1 MSADTLIYYPDT
13 QPGYGRR
20 RCGRGF
26 TYLDLGG
33 ATLRDAKTRDRLK
46 ALAVPP
52 AYTDVWYCPDP
63 VGHLQATGRD
73 AKGRKQYL
81 YHPAWTDAQAEAKF
95 NGLAEFAACLPRLR
109 RRLQRDL
116 AAQVGTRA
124 YALAAAVTL
133 IDRTAIR
140 LGSPQYAEE
149 NGSYG
154 ALTLREK
161 HIDVAGSEIKLRY
174 DAKGG
179 QKVRHTM
186 KDAKLASILDDL
198 TDVPGRTVLTWVDS
212 AGASQTLTSGALNNY
227 IAAAADLETATAK
240 SFRTWIGSCAAFEVA
255 CAGPATITQM
265 AEAAADVLHNTPT
278 IARNSYIHPAIIDL
292 AGQSVPDFTP
302 VTTDG
307 LRVAEK
313 RLLGFLQNW

>member
-1 MSADTLIYYPDT
+1 M
-13 QPGYGRR
+13 
-20 RCGRGF
+20 RG
-26 TYLDLGG
+26 
-33 ATLRDAKTRDRLK
+33 RLK

-63 VGHLQATGRD
+63 LGHLQATGRD
-73 AKGRKQYL
+73 AKGRKQYI
-81 YHPAWTDAQAEAKF
+81 YHPSWTDAQAEAKF
-95 NGLAEFAACLPRLR
+95 NGLAAFAACLPRLR

-116 AAQVGTRA
+116 ATEPGTRD

-140 LGSPQYAEE
+140 LGSPQYAAE

-179 QKVRHTM
+179 QKVSHKM

-198 TDVPGRTVLTWVDS
+198 TDLPGRTVLTWIDS
-212 AGASQTLTSGALNNY
+212 AGAPQTLTSGALNTY
-227 IAAAADLETATAK
+227 IADAAGIEGATAK

-255 CAGPATITQM
+255 CEGPATITQM
-265 AEAAADVLHNTPT
+265 ATAAADVLHNTPT

-292 AGQSVPDFTP
+292 ADQPVPDFAT
-302 VTTDG
+302 VKTDG
-307 LRVAEK
+307 LRVAEQ
-313 RLLGFLQNW
+313 RLLGFLQN

>member
-1 MSADTLIYYPDT
+1 MSAEALVYYPDT
-13 QPGYGRR
+13 LPGYGRR

-26 TYLDLGG
+26 TYLDLDG
-33 ATLRDAKTRDRLK
+33 ATLRDATTRAQLK
-46 ALAVPP
+46 SLAVPP

-63 VGHLQATGRD
+63 LGHLLATGRD
-73 AKGRKQYL
+73 AKGRKQYI
-81 YHPAWTDAQAEAKF
+81 YHPSWTEAQAEAKF
-95 NGLAEFAACLPRLR
+95 DGLADFGACLPRLR

-116 AAQVGTRA
+116 AAETGTRD

-161 HIDVAGSEIKLRY
+161 HIDIAGSEIELRY

-179 QKVRHTM
+179 QKVQQTM
-186 KDAKLASILDDL
+186 KDAKLAGILDDL
-198 TDVPGRTVLTWVDS
+198 TDLPGRTVLTWVDS
-212 AGASQTLTSGALNNY
+212 AGAPQTLTSGALNTY
-227 IAAAADLETATAK
+227 IAEAAGIDGATAK

-265 AEAAADVLHNTPT
+265 ATAAADVLHNTPT

-292 AGQSVPDFTP
+292 AGQPAPDFTP

-307 LRVAEK
+307 LRVTEQ
-313 RLLGFLQNW
+313 RLLGFLQDW

>member
-1 MSADTLIYYPDT
+1 MSADALVYYPDT

-26 TYLDLGG
+26 TYLDLDG
-33 ATLRDAKTRDRLK
+33 ATLRDATTRAQLK

-63 VGHLQATGRD
+63 LGHLQATGRD
-73 AKGRKQYL
+73 AKQRKQYI
-81 YHPAWTDAQAEAKF
+81 YHPLWTQTQAEAKF

-109 RRLQRDL
+109 RRLLRDL
-116 AAQVGTRA
+116 ATQAGTRD

-133 IDRTAIR
+133 IDRTAMR

-161 HIDVAGSEIKLRY
+161 HIDVAGNEIALRY

-179 QKVRHTM
+179 QKVQQTM
-186 KDAKLASILDDL
+186 KDAKLSSILDDL
-198 TDVPGRTVLTWVDS
+198 TDLPGRTVLTWVDQT
-212 AGASQTLTSGALNNY
+212 GAPQTLTSGALNTY
-227 IAAAADLETATAK
+227 IAEAAGMEGATAK
-240 SFRTWIGSCAAFEVA
+240 SFRTWIGSCAAFAVA
-255 CAGPATITQM
+255 CDGPATITQM
-265 AEAAADVLHNTPT
+265 AAAAADVLHNTPT

-292 AGQSVPDFTP
+292 AGQPVPEFTP
-302 VTTDG
+302 ITTDG
-307 LRVAEK
+307 LRVAEQ
-313 RLLGFLQNW
+313 RLLGFLRDW

>member
-1 MSADTLIYYPDT
+1 MSADTLVYYPDT

-26 TYLDLGG
+26 TYFDVDG
-33 ATLRDAKTRDRLK
+33 ATLRDAVMRGRLK

-63 VGHLQATGRD
+63 LGHLQATGRD
-73 AKGRKQYL
+73 AKGRKQYI
-81 YHPAWTDAQAEAKF
+81 YHPSWTDAQAEAKF
-95 NGLAEFAACLPRLR
+95 NGLAAFAACLPRLR

-116 AAQVGTRA
+116 ATEPGTRD

-140 LGSPQYAEE
+140 LGSPQYAAE

-179 QKVRHTM
+179 QKVSHKM

-198 TDVPGRTVLTWVDS
+198 TDLPGRTVLTWIDS
-212 AGASQTLTSGALNNY
+212 AGAPQTLTSGALNTY
-227 IAAAADLETATAK
+227 IADAAGIEGATAK

-255 CAGPATITQM
+255 CEGPATITQM
-265 AEAAADVLHNTPT
+265 ATAAADVLHNTPT

-292 AGQSVPDFTP
+292 ADQPVPDFAT
-302 VTTDG
+302 VKTDG
-307 LRVAEK
+307 LRVAEQ
-313 RLLGFLQNW
+313 RLLGFLQN

>member
-1 MSADTLIYYPDT
+1 MSAETLVYYPDT
-13 QPGYGRR
+13 QPGYSRR
-20 RCGRGF
+20 RCGQGF
-26 TYLDLGG
+26 TYFDVDG
-33 ATLRDAKTRDRLK
+33 ATMRDTVMRRRLK

-63 VGHLQATGRD
+63 LGHLQATGRD
-73 AKGRKQYL
+73 AKGRKQYI
-81 YHPAWTDAQAEAKF
+81 YHPSWTDAQAEAKF
-95 NGLAEFAACLPRLR
+95 NGLVEFAACLPRLR

-116 AAQVGTRA
+116 ATEPGTRD

-140 LGSPQYAEE
+140 LGSPQYAAE

-161 HIDVAGSEIKLRY
+161 HIDVAGSEIELCY

-179 QKVRHTM
+179 QRVSHKM
-186 KDAKLASILDDL
+186 KDAKLASILDDM
-198 TDVPGRTVLTWVDS
+198 TDLPGRTVLTWVDS
-212 AGASQTLTSGALNNY
+212 AGAAQTLTSGALNTY
-227 IAAAADLETATAK
+227 IADAAGIDGATAK
-240 SFRTWIGSCAAFEVA
+240 SFRTWIGSCAAFAVA
-255 CAGPATITQM
+255 CEGPATITQM
-265 AEAAADVLHNTPT
+265 ATAAADVLHNTPT

-307 LRVAEK
+307 LRVSEQ
-313 RLLGFLQNW
+313 RLLGFLQNS

>member
-1 MSADTLIYYPDT
+1 MSAEALVYFPDT

-26 TYLDLGG
+26 TYIDLDG
-33 ATLRDAKTRDRLK
+33 ATLRDVTTRAQLK

-63 VGHLQATGRD
+63 LGHLQATGRD
-73 AKGRKQYL
+73 AKGRKQYI
-81 YHPAWTDAQAEAKF
+81 YHPSWTEAQAEAKF
-95 NGLAEFAACLPRLR
+95 DGLADFGACLPRLR

-116 AAQVGTRA
+116 AAEPGTRD

-161 HIDVAGSEIKLRY
+161 HIDVAGSEIELRY

-179 QKVRHTM
+179 QKVQQTM
-186 KDAKLASILDDL
+186 KDAKLASILEDMTDL
-198 TDVPGRTVLTWVDS
+198 PGRTVLTWVDD
-212 AGASQTLTSGALNNY
+212 AGAVQTLTSGALNTY
-227 IAAAADLETATAK
+227 IADAAGIEGATAK
-240 SFRTWIGSCAAFEVA
+240 SFRTWIGSCAAFAVA

-265 AEAAADVLHNTPT
+265 ATAAADVLHNTPT

-292 AGQSVPDFTP
+292 AGQPAPDFTP

-307 LRVAEK
+307 LRVTEQ
-313 RLLGFLQNW
+313 RLLGFLQDW